1 MQVSCQWGLSA
12 HQEGAISTVVFAG
25 TFIGANAWGALAD
38 TYGRRAGFFATALFS
53 FAFGIGSALAPN
65 YSVST
70 PHAHG
75 DAESTD
81 TPDCAQ
87 PDLP

>member
-65 YSVST
+65 YSVSV
-70 PHAHG
+70 PHEG
-75 DAESTD
+75 AESTD
-81 TPDCAQ
+81 IPNRCAQ
-87 PDLP
+87 PALP